1 MSIKSN
7 KSRKIKERLISMND
21 EYSNLFS
28 KQQEFRNK
36 LTEIAIKKKM
46 SFRAIAYGVGVSPST
61 MCDFIKKQRD
71 ISFKALTKVKDYC
84 DKEYEPEKVD
94 LIF

>member
-1 MSIKSN
+1 
-7 KSRKIKERLISMND
+7 MND

-61 MCDFIKKQRD
+61 MCDYIKKQRD
-71 ISFKALTKVKDYC
+71 ISFKALTKVKEYC
-84 DKEYEPEKVD
+84 DREYKEEPKE